1 MFQFD
6 KLINILSD
14 NFFLLIFALTIN
26 IGITYLR
33 CLRLRNFITI
43 KDIKGVFLFLSFY
56 RVANF
61 TLPFKS
67 ADIIQF
73 FFLKKILIKNKILNI
88 LSILTL
94 TKVIDMIFVQV
105 IASLIFITFVLDK
118 INSFIFLL
126 FLFLVIA
133 YILKKKKIIV
143 KYIKKIKKKLK
154 NIKNINKLFI
164 IIFKEIDYLFRKD
177 LLKKSIM
184 ISFLNYIFILV
195 ILYLSTD
202 QTLDR
207 EIFFLV
213 FIFSILQPIPLRIFF
228 GIGFFDVA
236 VYVSNLYF
244 GIGINIEQL
253 LLFRVLQF
261 TLLIMEFV
269 ILLIY
274 NIFNLAYV
282 IFKKYNS
289 KIM

>member
-33 CLRLRNFITI
+33 CSRLRNFTTI

-88 LSILTL
+88 LSILAL
-94 TKVIDMIFVQV
+94 TKAIDMIFVQV
-105 IASLIFITFVLDK
+105 IASLIFIIFILDK

-126 FLFLVIA
+126 FLFLVVV
-133 YILKKKKIIV
+133 YFFKKKKIIV

-154 NIKNINKLFI
+154 NIKNINKLFNI
-164 IIFKEIDYLFRKD
+164 ILKEIDYLFRRD
-177 LLKKSIM
+177 LLKKSVM

-202 QTLDR
+202 QSLDR
-207 EIFFLV
+207 EIFFLI

-244 GIGINIEQL
+244 GIGIDIEQL
-253 LLFRVLQF
+253 LLFRLLTF
-261 TLLIMEFV
+261 ALLIIELV
-269 ILLIY
+269 ILVTY
-274 NIFNLAYV
+274 NILNLTHD
-282 IFKKYNS
+282 IFKKHS
-289 KIM
+289 QR